1 MVFSM
6 PVHGCVFLKQQIR
19 SVGMQVKHINNVY
32 IKNKLDHIHGLDFGC
47 IKITSTIKYMR
58 LL

>member
-32 IKNKLDHIHGLDFGC
+32 IENELDHIHGLDFGC
-47 IKITSTIKYMR
+47 I
-58 LL
+58 